1 VKVLVVSGIWPPDVG
16 GPASHAPEAAE
27 YLRGRG
33 HEVEVVVTAAAVPSP
48 RQYPVHWVSRGQ
60 PVVLRYLRGALL
72 VARSA
77 RGANVVYATGMYGRT
92 RIGSLL
98 ARAPRVVKLT
108 GDPAYERALRY
119 GLTRLPMEDFQRAR
133 QLRVAWLKAMRDL
146 MLSGARRY
154 LIPSATLAGLAAEW
168 RLVRGDRIVVLPNPI
183 SVPEIGD
190 RDELRRR
197 HGFDGP
203 TLVFAG
209 RLSLQKALDVAL
221 RAVAACEGVALV
233 VAGDG
238 PERPRLDRLVAE
250 LGLGDRVR
258 FLGAQP
264 RETVLELLAAADA
277 EVLSSGWENF
287 PHALIEG
294 LAVGTPVI
302 STGGGGVGEIVD
314 DEVNGLLVP
323 PDDPDALAAAIRRFF
338 ADEDLRTRLREAA
351 AGSVARFAP
360 EPVYARLEAV
370 LEEAAR

>member
-1 VKVLVVSGIWPPDVG
+1 
-16 GPASHAPEAAE
+16 
-27 YLRGRG
+27 
-33 HEVEVVVTAAAVPSP
+33 
-48 RQYPVHWVSRGQ
+48 
-60 PVVLRYLRGALL
+60 VLRYLRGALL